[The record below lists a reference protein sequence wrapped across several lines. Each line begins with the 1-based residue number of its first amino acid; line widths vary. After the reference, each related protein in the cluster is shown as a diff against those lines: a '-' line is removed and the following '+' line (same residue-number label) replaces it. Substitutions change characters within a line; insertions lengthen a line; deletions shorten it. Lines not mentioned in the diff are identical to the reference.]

1 MKRISIAAVLACT
14 LMLAGCTIETTGT
27 GPGAP
32 NGKYTSQSSSQKSDG
47 KNYET
52 PETEAA
58 APVEENTAAAATEA
72 AAETAEPT
80 AEQTQ
85 TVTENSY
92 ESGHDAPTEA
102 PASEENTDATHEA
115 IELPVIP
122 ID

>member
-1 MKRISIAAVLACT
+1 MKRISIAAVLVCT

-32 NGKYTSQSSSQKSDG
+32 NGKYTSQSSGQKSDD
-47 KNYET
+47 KSYET
-52 PETEAA
+52 PNTEAA
-58 APVEENTAAAATEA
+58 APSEENTPAPTEA
-72 AAETAEPT
+72 AAETSEPT

-92 ESGHDAPTEA
+92 DSGQDSPTEA
-102 PASEENTDATHEA
+102 PATEEKTDATHEA